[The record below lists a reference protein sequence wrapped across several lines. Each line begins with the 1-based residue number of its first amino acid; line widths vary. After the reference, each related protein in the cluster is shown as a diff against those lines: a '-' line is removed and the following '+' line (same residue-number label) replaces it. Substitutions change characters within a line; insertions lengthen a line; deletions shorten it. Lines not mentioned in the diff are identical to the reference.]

1 MILSLHVERL
11 RTPEQIR
18 AFLNGSE
25 PMDFNPVSRDEA
37 YAFVSRTLSRFGYAR
52 LGKPDRGLVKGFLA
66 KATGLSRAQLTRL
79 VRQFLT
85 TGRIAVRR
93 GGPSSARHTAA
104 DIRLLAEA
112 DATLGQ
118 MAGPATREVMRREC
132 EVYGDA
138 RFVRLA
144 HVSIGHLYNLR
155 KSTTYLRKRTVLDRI
170 RPTRVSIGERRR
182 PRPDGRPGFVRVDT
196 VHQGDLDGNK
206 GVYLINVVAPT
217 ACGRRSPSSN
227 TSVPSRPSPNASWS
241 RSSKASSTCSRSRSS
256 AFTPTTAPSTSTT
269 ASPRC
274 SRSCTPSSPSPA
286 PGIPTTTPSPKAR
299 TPAWCAS
306 GSATTTS
313 RSASRRSS
321 TGSRAT
327 RCRRPSTSTGPACSR
342 SSRPTTTDDCASATP
357 HDAVMTP
364 YERFKSLDAAER
376 FLKPGV
382 TFGNL
387 DKTAHAVSD
396 LAAMRDV
403 DRARDALFR
412 AIGAAHDAAKVA

>member
-25 PMDFNPVSRDEA
+25 PVDFNPVSRDEA

-52 LGKPDRGLVKGFLA
+52 LGKPDRGLVKSFLA

-85 TGRIAVRR
+85 TGRIADRR
-93 GGPSSARHTAA
+93 GGAPRRPFERRYTAA

-155 KSTTYLRKRTVLDRI
+155 KSTTYLRKRTVLDRT

-206 GVYLINVVAPT
+206 GVYLINVVDEVTQFEYVGAVE
-217 ACGRRSPSSN
+217 AISERFL
-227 TSVPSRPSPNASWS
+227 VPVLEGLLDLFPFAILGFHADNGSEYVNHRVAALLAKLHAEFTKSRPRHSNDNALAETKNASVVRKWFGHDHIPQ
-241 RSSKASSTCSRSRSS
+241 R
-256 AFTPTTAPSTSTT
+256 FAPLVDRFARHTL
-269 ASPRC
+269 
-274 SRSCTPSSPSPA
+274 SPA
-286 PGIPTTTPSPKAR
+286 LNFH
-299 TPAWCAS
+299 
-306 GSATTTS
+306 
-313 RSASRRSS
+313 
-321 TGSRAT
+321 
-327 RCRRPSTSTGPACSR
+327 RPCMFPVEQA
-342 SSRPTTTDDCASATP
+342 DDDGRLRKRYP

-387 DKTAHAVSD
+387 DETAYAVSD

-412 AIGAAHDAAKVA
+412 AIGAAPDAAKVA